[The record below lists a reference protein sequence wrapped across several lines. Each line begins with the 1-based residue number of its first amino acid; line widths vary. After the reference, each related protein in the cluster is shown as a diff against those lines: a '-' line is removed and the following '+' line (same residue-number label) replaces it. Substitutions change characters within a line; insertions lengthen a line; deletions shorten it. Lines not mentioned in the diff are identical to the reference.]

1 MITDLVQIRRLGEQ
15 KRPEN
20 ERFRKHLK
28 TYRHVERRMRRIAE
42 EIESQVDCLA
52 CANCCR
58 VATARLLPRDVE
70 RLAKCLGVSQGR
82 FLSGYTERTED
93 EGLVLRRE
101 ESGDCVFLSGN
112 ECTVYDDRP
121 ASCRDFPHLIR
132 GAGSLESRMWAFIDR
147 AVYCPIVF
155 NTLEAWKV
163 ETEFKPRPS

>member
-1 MITDLVQIRRLGEQ
+1 
-15 KRPEN
+15 
-20 ERFRKHLK
+20 
-28 TYRHVERRMRRIAE
+28 
-42 EIESQVDCLA
+42 
-52 CANCCR
+52 